1 MLHYINR
8 YMLHKQAI
16 IEYVC
21 TMWNWILWEEGRPER
36 YTAGLLAT
44 ITAKA
49 YWALGLAGHCVLRL
63 PAHLVPQPVLPVNVR
78 GKLHT
83 QARMQRAGCGPHI
96 LYLFSGNAAGRSQ
109 TTLWVSNLGAT
120 PWGGHQY
127 RRTFPGGGNWG
138 AETLNDQ
145 QEWRNEGLNQ
155 VSMTPVQQQHSSA
168 RSVFLFVLFFCHTA
182 WLAGF

>member
-1 MLHYINR
+1 M
-8 YMLHKQAI
+8 
-16 IEYVC
+16 YVLC
-21 TMWNWILWEEGRPER
+21 EIGFYGKKGDLRDTLRGFLLQSRLRLTEPLDRPG
-36 YTAGLLAT
+36 TA
-44 ITAKA
+44 
-49 YWALGLAGHCVLRL
+49 VLRL
-63 PAHLVPQPVLPVNVR
+63 PAHLVPQPVLPVNLR